1 MWPFRINS
9 EEQCMATKGMATK
22 AKIIATLQYTD
33 QNTHFACT
41 DNLGPCY
48 QQQFLDSQIAKNVA
62 IGPKKMSYVVGYGL
76 RPYFTK
82 LNVNKNAFQWD
93 AYRLLIDHI
102 SVSHHIPC
110 MPPPE
115 QPCMPLSN
123 HACPPGATM
132 HAPLEQPHAPQAT
145 MHAPQEQPCM
155 PPKSNHACPPEQPC
169 MPPNPPTP
177 LGATTH
183 APMDRMWTHASENIT
198 LPQLRCGW

>member
-1 MWPFRINS
+1 MGQITLWLCCVRILCGPLESTVKNS
-9 EEQCMATKGMATK
+9 AWTLKEMATK

-76 RPYFTK
+76 GPYFTK

-93 AYRLLIDHI
+93 AYCPLIDRI

-110 MPPPE
+110 MPPQSNHACP
-115 QPCMPLSN
+115 PSN
-123 HACPPGATM
+123 HACPPGATTC
-132 HAPLEQPHAPQAT
+132 H
-145 MHAPQEQPCM
+145 
-155 PPKSNHACPPEQPC
+155 
-169 MPPNPPTP
+169 
-177 LGATTH
+177 
-183 APMDRMWTHASENIT
+183 
-198 LPQLRCGW
+198 